1 MKRTRLLA
9 AAALVIAASL
19 APTPALA
26 LGSAAVDESLQA
38 RIDAV
43 MLAFPDGVQI
53 ADDSVAW
60 EHGEVVLTLEG
71 GSSARS
77 VGSCATGKYCAWSA
91 FNYGG
96 TKLSFSTC
104 SLAGSSNSLAPL
116 GTNARSLANAR
127 TSGTVKAKNGAT
139 VVYTLAAGVGI
150 PSNAATLTTMVCFS

>member
-1 MKRTRLLA
+1 MKRIPLLA
-9 AAALVIAASL
+9 AAVLVAAVSL

-26 LGSAAVDESLQA
+26 SGSYPDDESLQS

-43 MLAFPDGVQI
+43 LLAFPDGVQI
-53 ADDSVAW
+53 ADDTVAW
-60 EHGEVVLTLEG
+60 ERGEVALTLAG

-77 VGSCATGKYCAWSA
+77 IGNCATGKYCAWSA

-96 TKLSFSTC
+96 SKLSFSSC

-116 GTNARSLANAR
+116 GSNARSLANAR

-139 VVYTLAAGVGI
+139 VVHTLAAGVGI
-150 PSNAATLTTMVCFS
+150 PSNVATLTTMVCFS